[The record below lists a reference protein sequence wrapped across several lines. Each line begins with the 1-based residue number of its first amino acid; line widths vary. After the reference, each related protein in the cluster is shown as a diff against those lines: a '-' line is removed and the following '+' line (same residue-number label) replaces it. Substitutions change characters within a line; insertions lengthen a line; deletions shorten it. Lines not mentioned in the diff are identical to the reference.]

1 MEHEINVQLVQ
12 RLEQTREKVMKL
24 KQKGCYVE
32 LQRDEIR
39 NMYSE
44 ETNIMIHKVRRMNDE
59 LQNYKI
65 INFGLREHIKKV
77 HS

>member
-1 MEHEINVQLVQ
+1 
-12 RLEQTREKVMKL
+12 MKL

-39 NMYSE
+39 NMLSE
-44 ETNIMIHKVRRMNDE
+44 ETNMMIRKVRRMNDE

>member
-1 MEHEINVQLVQ
+1 
-12 RLEQTREKVMKL
+12 MKL

-39 NMYSE
+39 NMHSE